1 MLALVHSWG
10 RLAPISAQPGLQ
22 FGSQS
27 GHGICIGQLAAT
39 LRTPEFS
46 GLVGATPPELGSLT
60 PMRVGGDNCALQSDE
75 SVHDAQPNSPRWRNK
90 GFDDEFLNFAK
101 KTDAYLRRSNSLVIG
116 HQHAMDGTA
125 GCRWADAY
133 RLHAK
138 PSPAFGG
145 LGRDLNFPR
154 VGLYMALNGGIDRA
168 NHSGNQAPKMNVG
181 RLAGRPNSTW
191 LALFRPVS
199 ATWPQIWSKK
209 PCAVLRPVHPEIQQE
224 NRSLSPLTFETSS
237 AFASPCLPARLRHLP
252 GEIRIGSERIGLRDI
267 PPAFASN

>member
-1 MLALVHSWG
+1 MLALIHSWG
-10 RLAPISAQPGLQ
+10 RLAPISAQPSLQ
-22 FGSQS
+22 FGIQS
-27 GHGICIGQLAAT
+27 GHVICSGQLAAT

-46 GLVGATPPELGSLT
+46 GLVRAAPAKLGSLT
-60 PMRVGGDNCALQSDE
+60 PMRVGGDNGALQSAV
-75 SVHDAQPNSPRWRNK
+75 SLNDAQPNSPRWRNK
-90 GFDDEFLNFAK
+90 GFDDEVLNFTK
-101 KTDAYLRRSNSLVIG
+101 KTDAYLRSSNSLVIG
-116 HQHAMDGTA
+116 HQHAIDGTA

-145 LGRDLNFPR
+145 LRRYLNFRR
-154 VGLYMALNGGIDRA
+154 VGFYMALNGGIDRA
-168 NHSGNQAPKMNVG
+168 NHSGNQAPKTKMSCPG
-181 RLAGRPNSTW
+181 RQLITEW
-191 LALFRPVS
+191 LASLETVS

-209 PCAVLRPVHPEIQQE
+209 PCAVSRPVHPEIQQE

-237 AFASPCLPARLRHLP
+237 AFASPCLPPRLRRLP